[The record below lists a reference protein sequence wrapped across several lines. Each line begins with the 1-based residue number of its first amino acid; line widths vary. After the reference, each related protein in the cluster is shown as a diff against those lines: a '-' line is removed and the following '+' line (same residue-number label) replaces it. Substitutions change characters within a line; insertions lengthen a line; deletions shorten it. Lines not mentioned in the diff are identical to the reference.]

1 MYAKETI
8 VIDPSEEE
16 VLDFTYSIT
25 SYGADYPVDSLVDR
39 LRENKIRVPSFQRGY
54 VWNEKQAS
62 RFIESLLLG
71 LPVPGIF
78 LSKEMDSANLLVID
92 GQQRLKSLQYFYDG
106 IIKNKV
112 FKLSDVQNRFNG
124 KSYNEL
130 DSDDRQRLDDSI
142 IHATIVKQD
151 EPSEDNSSIYLV
163 FERLNTGGLL
173 LRPQEIRSA
182 IYSGDFAELIKD
194 LNKYPQWRNIYGIES
209 TRLKDQEFIL
219 RFFAMYFY
227 KDHYKK
233 PLKGFLNTYMAKNR
247 NFQLNDKNT
256 LTEIFKQTVNFVDNV
271 LGKKAFRPIRG
282 INASIYD
289 SIMVG
294 IAEMYSR
301 KSKFP
306 EKEIF
311 LEKYNELLGNAEY
324 QEATNAG
331 TSDEPIVEK
340 RMNLAINA
348 FKDI

>member
-1 MYAKETI
+1 MDTKETT
-8 VIDPSEEE
+8 VFDPSEEE

-39 LRENKIRVPSFQRGY
+39 LRENKIRVPTFQRGY
-54 VWNEKQAS
+54 VWKEKQAS

-78 LSKEMDSANLLVID
+78 LSKESESANLLVLD

-106 IIKNKV
+106 IINNKV
-112 FKLSDVQNRFNG
+112 FKLSDVQKRFNG
-124 KSYNEL
+124 KTYKGLE
-130 DSDDRQRLDDSI
+130 SDDRQRLDDSI

-163 FERLNTGGLL
+163 FERLNTGGLQL
-173 LRPQEIRSA
+173 QPQEIRSA
-182 IYSGDFAELIKD
+182 IYSGDFAKLIKD
-194 LNKYPQWRNIYGIES
+194 LNEYPQWRSIYGIES
-209 TRLKDQEFIL
+209 SRLKDQEFIL

-227 KDHYKK
+227 RDYYKK
-233 PLKGFLNTYMAKNR
+233 PLKGFMNTYMAKNR
-247 NFQLNDKNT
+247 YLQMNDEIT
-256 LTEIFKQTVNFVDNV
+256 LTEIFKQTVNFVDDV
-271 LGKKAFRPIRG
+271 LGKKAFRPFRA

-306 EKEIF
+306 EKKVF
-311 LEKYNELLGNAEY
+311 LEKYNKLLGNEEY
-324 QEATNAG
+324 QDATNAG
-331 TSDEPIVEK
+331 TSDEPVVEK

-348 FKDI
+348 FLDI